1 MTKKLFLI
9 LSTVLHNPNKNEVMF
24 IGKSFEMFVYYL
36 KKSYHQISP
45 QIDKFLGQ
53 SEIKSTNVDCRLF
66 YHFFKC
72 QYSRRRNNVA
82 LSDIC
87 LTHPIFYKT
96 LVKTFILA
104 TKLSSPTQK
113 ALYSIAFLCVVVV
126 VEMNCELTLLIS
138 LVIPKIYTLL
148 IISKR
153 KVISVKMLSFLQNYY

>member
-72 QYSRRRNNVA
+72 QYGRRRNNFA
-82 LSDIC
+82 LSEIC

-104 TKLSSPTQK
+104 TAKPSSRESNPK
-113 ALYSIAFLCVVVV
+113 SPSIAFLCVV
-126 VEMNCELTLLIS
+126 EMN
-138 LVIPKIYTLL
+138 
-148 IISKR
+148 
-153 KVISVKMLSFLQNYY
+153 

>member
-53 SEIKSTNVDCRLF
+53 SEIKSTNVDCWLF

-72 QYSRRRNNVA
+72 QYGRRRNNFA

-104 TKLSSPTQK
+104 TKPSSRESNPK
-113 ALYSIAFLCVVVV
+113 SPSMYCFSVC
-126 VEMNCELTLLIS
+126 CWDELRTNFAYFS
-138 LVIPKIYTLL
+138 CTFPKIYTLL